1 VEVTLCFTFTVQHRQ
16 VTRTRDSKTIPSSF
30 SHRIAH
36 TGCLPIM
43 EPYSPTSQGLMESS
57 PQGSNDPQST
67 GFLVLTSERS
77 TTPPSRD
84 STVSAFQES
93 TTRYSDD
100 IDKHVNQENT
110 RLRQV
115 SVDNTLLQIKD
126 LVHSMQVHQQE
137 LGNNTTEVKKRDE
150 TITTLSAEIKSKNAT
165 IEDLQAQIKEKDD
178 ALEDMR
184 KTLKEVKKSNSTKN
198 DTIKGLKAVVRE
210 KDHSLLMKNDT
221 ITDTSRDNSRKKHRI
236 TMLEFE
242 VRSKDKT
249 IASLEKDLCDNIIR
263 REKLEQE
270 FERLG
275 MQTESR
281 QRQSLRGKAT
291 GFMHHFRGP
300 SRSSRLT
307 PISKK
312 SDCSP
317 SAISPDPSQAVT
329 SHPTIAPQSPSSTPK
344 IPSQSP
350 GSPSQDQPQSSN
362 PPTTTFQKPAKAAS
376 VDWSTMTTAQGRSPH
391 PRFGREVD
399 SQLRQDIIRGWS
411 RDIRVPE
418 FKGFHTS
425 YEDLVNAAHVARGG
439 KEIKH
444 SE

>member
-1 VEVTLCFTFTVQHRQ
+1 MEVTSRFTFTVQHRQ
-16 VTRTRDSKTIPSSF
+16 VTCTRIFKTIASSSF
-30 SHRIAH
+30 NQTAH
-36 TGCLPIM
+36 TGCLLIM
-43 EPYSPTSQGLMESS
+43 SFSSQISQGSMQPSS
-57 PQGSNDPQST
+57 QGSNNPQST
-67 GFLVLTSERS
+67 EFLVLTSERS
-77 TTPPSRD
+77 TTSPSRD

-93 TTRYSDD
+93 TTQYSDD
-100 IDKHVNQENT
+100 IDKHINQENT

-126 LVHSMQVHQQE
+126 LVYSMQVHQQE
-137 LGNNTTEVKKRDE
+137 LANDTIEVKKRDE

-184 KTLKEVKKSNSTKN
+184 NTLKEVKKSNSTKN
-198 DTIKGLKAVVRE
+198 DTIKGLEAVVRE
-210 KDHSLLMKNDT
+210 KDHSLSMKNDT

-242 VRSKDKT
+242 VKSKNIT
-249 IASLEKDLCDNIIR
+249 IATLEKELCDNIIR

-275 MQTESR
+275 IQTESR

-300 SRSSRLT
+300 PRSSRLT
-307 PISKK
+307 PISEK

-317 SAISPDPSQAVT
+317 SAISPGPSQAVT
-329 SHPTIAPQSPSSTPK
+329 SHPAIAPDSPPTAPGIACQSPASSSQDK
-344 IPSQSP
+344 LQSP
-350 GSPSQDQPQSSN
+350 K
-362 PPTTTFQKPAKAAS
+362 PPTITLEKPTKTAS
-376 VDWSTMTTAQGRSPH
+376 VDWSTMTTAQGRSLH
-391 PRFGREVD
+391 PRFGGEVD
-399 SQLRQDIIRGWS
+399 WQLREDSVRGWVGGRFGS
-411 RDIRVPE
+411 RRRPL
-418 FKGFHTS
+418 HTS
-425 YEDLVNAAHVARGG
+425 DEGLLNAHAARGE
-439 KEIKH
+439 KETKD